1 MAKWL
6 TQAGIVN
13 LDDVH
18 ATKDSPDRL
27 HNVIIQGI
35 PMTKNSFVQVAVP
48 VPLIG
53 ELDYQ
58 WTKPE
63 PPPSLGCRVRVPL
76 GKTEKIGIIVRNI
89 HTSTLDT
96 SRIKGILEALDTEPV
111 LNTELFKLL
120 CWCAKYYH
128 HPIGEVFAH
137 ALPILL
143 RQGRPAKGIE
153 KFWELTKKGIA
164 LTSNQSLGKLQTQV
178 IDLLQRSGQ
187 ISSRKLLGIGIKNG
201 VLQRMM
207 TRGWVQCIE
216 KTPLTRPNTN
226 PTDSPLKLT
235 VEQQNCVSAI
245 TNAAEG
251 YAAYLLQGVTGS
263 GKTEVYMHLISN
275 QLQVGRQ
282 SLLLVP
288 EIGLTPQLLKRL
300 KNRFGSCLAVMH
312 SGLTAIER
320 LEAWR
325 KTRSGEA
332 KIVLGTRSAIFA
344 PLVNAGLIIVDEEHD
359 SSYKQ
364 QDGFKYS
371 ARDLAVLRARG
382 LNIPVLLASATPSL
396 ESIHNVK
403 LGRYQGLRMNRQI
416 GSAGKPKIQIID
428 MNVHAAQHG
437 LSTPL
442 ITAIERHLSLNQQVL
457 LFLNRRGFAPVL
469 LCTECGA
476 VEECDR
482 CDARMTLHARIGQL
496 RCHHCNR
503 TRPLTWGCDICAT
516 ERIAVGAGTQRVTDE
531 LQALFPET
539 KIARLDRD
547 VTSNKG
553 NLEAVLADV
562 EHGET
567 QIIVGTQMLTKGH
580 DFPKVTLVG
589 VLSADQGLFGT
600 DFRCSEKLA
609 QMLLQVAGRAGRR
622 DQPGNVLIQSH
633 YPAHPLLTTIAEQ
646 DYDAFSELALAER
659 EATAWPPF
667 SHLIVWRAEAANK
680 KTARAFLERV
690 ASTAKT
696 MANSITIL
704 GPAAPSMEKRGN
716 RFRTQLLFQ
725 HHSRKTLH
733 DLTRNM
739 LQLVRD
745 WPQARRIRWSIDVDP
760 TEL

>member
-1 MAKWL
+1 
-6 TQAGIVN
+6 
-13 LDDVH
+13 
-18 ATKDSPDRL
+18 
-27 HNVIIQGI
+27 
-35 PMTKNSFVQVAVP
+35 MTKSSFIQVAVP
-48 VPLIG
+48 VPLVG

-76 GKTEKIGIIVRNI
+76 GKREKIGIVVRHI
-89 HTSTLDT
+89 HKSTLDT
-96 SRIKGILEALDTEPV
+96 GRIKGILEALDTEPV
-111 LNTELFKLL
+111 LNTELFRLL
-120 CWCAKYYH
+120 CWCARYYH
-128 HPIGEVFAH
+128 HPIGEVLTH

-143 RQGRPAKGIE
+143 RQGRAAKGSE
-153 KFWELTKKGIA
+153 KFWKLTKAGAA
-164 LTSNQSLGKLQTQV
+164 LTSKQCLGKLQAQV
-178 IDLLQRSGQ
+178 IDLLQHSVQ
-187 ISSRKLLGIGIKNG
+187 ISSRTLLDVGINGG
-201 VLQRMM
+201 VLQRMVV
-207 TRGWVQCIE
+207 RGWVQCIE
-216 KTPLTRPNTN
+216 KTPLAKPNTR
-226 PTDSPLKLT
+226 PTDSPQKLT
-235 VEQQNCVSAI
+235 VEQQTCVSTI
-245 TNAAEG
+245 TDATEG

-275 QLQVGRQ
+275 QLRVGRQ

-288 EIGLTPQLLKRL
+288 EISLTPQLLKRL
-300 KNRFGSCLAVMH
+300 ENRFGSCLAVMH
-312 SGLTAIER
+312 SGLTAVER

-332 KIVLGTRSAIFA
+332 KIILGTRSAIFA

-371 ARDLAVLRARG
+371 ARDLSVLRARG
-382 LNIPVLLASATPSL
+382 LRIPVLLASATPSL

-403 LGRYQGLRMNRQI
+403 RGRYQGLRMDRPI
-416 GSAGKPKIQIID
+416 GSAGKPKIQVID
-428 MNVHAAQHG
+428 MNVHAARHG

-469 LCTECGA
+469 LCTECGT

-496 RCHHCNR
+496 RCHHCAR
-503 TRPLTWGCDICAT
+503 TRPLTWGCGICAT
-516 ERIAVGAGTQRVTDE
+516 ERIAVGTGTQRVTDE
-531 LQALFPET
+531 LQALFPEI

-553 NLEAVLADV
+553 SLETVLADV
-562 EHGET
+562 EHGKT
-567 QIIVGTQMLTKGH
+567 QIVVGTQMLTKGH

-622 DQPGNVLIQSH
+622 DQPGEVFIQSH
-633 YPAHPLLTTIAEQ
+633 YPAHPLLATLAEQ
-646 DYDAFSELALAER
+646 NYDAFVDLALAER

-667 SHLIVWRAEAANK
+667 SHLIVWRAEATNK
-680 KTARAFLERV
+680 KTAQKFLECV
-690 ASTAKT
+690 ASAART
-696 MANSITIL
+696 MTDGITIL

-725 HHSRKTLH
+725 HSSRKTLH

-739 LQLVRD
+739 LQLVLD

-760 TEL
+760 AEL